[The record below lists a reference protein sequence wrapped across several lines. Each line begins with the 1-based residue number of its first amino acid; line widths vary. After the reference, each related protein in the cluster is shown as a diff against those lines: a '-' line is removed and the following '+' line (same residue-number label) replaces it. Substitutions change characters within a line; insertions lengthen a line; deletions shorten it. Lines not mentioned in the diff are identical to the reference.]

1 MSALGETI
9 SGSRAP
15 APGLII
21 TRAVPRCN
29 RREAVTAQPHPV
41 GTPWRLAAGH
51 VIFIRRVSMAGTVS
65 VLRQSFRVGKWHRRL
80 YLRLVMDIAHGWTTA
95 YLNG

>member
-1 MSALGETI
+1 MSALCETK

-21 TRAVPRCN
+21 SRPLPRCN

-41 GTPWRLAAGH
+41 RTPWRLAAGRSSP
-51 VIFIRRVSMAGTVS
+51 FKGQDPRTGDRVFSLSNV
-65 VLRQSFRVGKWHRRL
+65 V
-80 YLRLVMDIAHGWTTA
+80 RLVAEGATSARYVWGDV
-95 YLNG
+95 